1 MSKTCFWV
9 FLSIRTPCQNI
20 LPHWSACNSFGNG
33 KHTIQEVMNMNVA
46 VCFMSF
52 TIEVLFRWQPTASPG
67 LQMDVF
73 VLREQDPQFCDLA
86 TKEQF
91 DKRSLQG
98 ISFSSGEFLNVHDCH
113 AVDNQRDGDL
123 HRFLSV
129 HSTIKNQTNNDN
141 KNKTSWQ
148 QLKFKNSLMEESSLQ
163 RNSLDENSCS
173 WGCQAISPRRQL
185 TVLTCVCAVSATSL
199 VLWFL
204 NDWLRWPFE
213 CNMYS
218 MLFPK
223 SSASVCSFLLEGR
236 FPSVQHWDSK
246 AITFEEELA
255 LGYTHGHRVFRVLS
269 FETQRYSVNVLPKS
283 TVSVTLLDHCSL
295 RHW

>member
-1 MSKTCFWV
+1 
-9 FLSIRTPCQNI
+9 
-20 LPHWSACNSFGNG
+20 
-33 KHTIQEVMNMNVA
+33 
-46 VCFMSF
+46 
-52 TIEVLFRWQPTASPG
+52 
-67 LQMDVF
+67 MDVF

-173 WGCQAISPRRQL
+173 
-185 TVLTCVCAVSATSL
+185 
-199 VLWFL
+199 
-204 NDWLRWPFE
+204 
-213 CNMYS
+213 
-218 MLFPK
+218 
-223 SSASVCSFLLEGR
+223 
-236 FPSVQHWDSK
+236 
-246 AITFEEELA
+246 
-255 LGYTHGHRVFRVLS
+255 
-269 FETQRYSVNVLPKS
+269 
-283 TVSVTLLDHCSL
+283 
-295 RHW
+295 